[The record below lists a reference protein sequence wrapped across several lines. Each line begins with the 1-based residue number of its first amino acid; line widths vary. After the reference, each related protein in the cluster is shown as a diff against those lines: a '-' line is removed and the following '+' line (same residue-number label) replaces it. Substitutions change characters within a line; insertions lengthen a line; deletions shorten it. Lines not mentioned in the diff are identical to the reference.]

1 MKAQLISIGDE
12 LLIGQTIDTNSAWI
26 GSELS
31 LLGFDIQNK
40 STIHDNRS
48 DILNQLSAA
57 TGNYD
62 VVIMTGGLGPTSDD
76 ITKGT
81 LCEFFE
87 TNLETNSTVLSMI
100 QEIMHRRNFPMN
112 ENNRRQAD
120 VPGSARILT
129 NAMGTAPGLWFEKQ
143 GTIFISLPGVPAEMK
158 YIMAN
163 HVLPEFKIRF
173 QKQTII
179 HRNIMTY
186 GVPEARLAELLA
198 GFEEGLPAGIKLA
211 YLPSSGINKLRL
223 TGIGTDKKSVSGLIE
238 AKVKELY
245 ETIPELIYGENE
257 ESLEMVIGKLL
268 TSRHKTVCTAESCTG
283 GNIAWMLT
291 SVPGSSN
298 YFQGSIVAYS
308 NRIKNEIL
316 GVDNNI
322 FEREGAVSETV
333 VLRMAESARRLLK
346 TDYCV
351 ATSGIAGPDGG
362 TQQKPVGTLCIAVSS
377 DSGTVSETHTFG
389 TERIHNIRRFSL
401 AAMNLLRTQIL
412 RSC

>member
-1 MKAQLISIGDE
+1 
-12 LLIGQTIDTNSAWI
+12 
-26 GSELS
+26 
-31 LLGFDIQNK
+31 
-40 STIHDNRS
+40 
-48 DILNQLSAA
+48 
-57 TGNYD
+57 
-62 VVIMTGGLGPTSDD
+62 
-76 ITKGT
+76 
-81 LCEFFE
+81 
-87 TNLETNSTVLSMI
+87 
-100 QEIMHRRNFPMN
+100 
-112 ENNRRQAD
+112 
-120 VPGSARILT
+120 
-129 NAMGTAPGLWFEKQ
+129 
-143 GTIFISLPGVPAEMK
+143 
-158 YIMAN
+158 
-163 HVLPEFKIRF
+163 
-173 QKQTII
+173 
-179 HRNIMTY
+179 
-186 GVPEARLAELLA
+186 
-198 GFEEGLPAGIKLA
+198 
-211 YLPSSGINKLRL
+211 
-223 TGIGTDKKSVSGLIE
+223 
-238 AKVKELY
+238 
-245 ETIPELIYGENE
+245 
-257 ESLEMVIGKLL
+257 MVIGKLL